1 MRRIGIYTGKI
12 YSEEDFHNNNI
23 NECAM
28 CIDPALDNDASI
40 EEVKTRQ
47 RIRKLMNCSD
57 CRHECIESRR
67 K

>member
-12 YSEEDFHNNNI
+12 YSEEDFRNNKI

-28 CIDPALDNDASI
+28 CIDPALDNDSSI

-47 RIRKLMNCSD
+47 RIRKLMNCSY
-57 CRHECIESRR
+57 CHNECIESRR